1 MSYWATTFD
10 GLPERLSDV
19 RQYALK
25 VLGDVPGI
33 DDVVLV
39 ISELAANAIRHS
51 VSGDPGG
58 SFTLHL
64 AEFADSWHLRVDDMG
79 GPSGP
84 KPGHPDDDE
93 EAGRGLPVVAALARA
108 WGVVGDQNGRAVWA
122 EVAFPVPE
130 AEAKFQTGDVV
141 RVQEEPNL
149 SAVVQSPGRASSC
162 PSDRSRR

>member
-19 RQYALK
+19 RQHALK

-64 AEFADSWHLRVDDMG
+64 VEFADAWHVRVEDMG
-79 GPSGP
+79 GPSSP
-84 KPGHPDDDE
+84 KPGRPDDDE

-122 EVAFPVPE
+122 EVAFPV
-130 AEAKFQTGDVV
+130 AKAAMKLHEGNVV
-141 RVQEEPNL
+141 RVGEELNL
-149 SAVVQSPGRASSC
+149 SIVVQSPGRAVSC
-162 PSDRSRR
+162 LPDRGRR